1 MAKAKPLILSAEERS
16 RLETIAKARTL
27 QAQIVIRARI
37 LLLKANGESVDSI
50 AEKVDLNRNSVLLC
64 LKKFS
69 QGGIENAIYD
79 APGRG
84 RNAEITDDEKAW
96 IINVA
101 CQKPVDF
108 GYSAETWTY
117 AKLTNHINKTAES
130 AGFIRLST
138 ITKTSIK
145 NILDA
150 AEIKPFRIQYY
161 CEKRDPDFDAKMHE
175 VLLVYKQIEM
185 LFDENGELFIPAGEQ
200 DAIRILM
207 MRSLVFKQL
216 QLPEKILIQLWKM
229 VQLSGIMSTNAWGL
243 CPY

>member
-16 RLETIAKARTL
+16 RLETITKARTL

-117 AKLTNHINKTAES
+117 AKLTNHINKAAES
-130 AGFIRLST
+130 AG
-138 ITKTSIK
+138 
-145 NILDA
+145 
-150 AEIKPFRIQYY
+150 
-161 CEKRDPDFDAKMHE
+161 
-175 VLLVYKQIEM
+175 
-185 LFDENGELFIPAGEQ
+185 
-200 DAIRILM
+200 
-207 MRSLVFKQL
+207 
-216 QLPEKILIQLWKM
+216 
-229 VQLSGIMSTNAWGL
+229 
-243 CPY
+243 